1 MPAAGSPVL
10 DASVFFQ
17 LNATH
22 TIIVN
27 PHESTSGPPVET
39 LPDLNFQDQSVLPPR
54 SEFALQGVDIIPLV
68 KETNLPF
75 VSAVVPCRNEEKH
88 IARCLDSLAAS
99 DYPRERLEILV
110 LDGRSEDKTR
120 AIVAEYSRHH
130 PHIRLLD
137 NPRLSIPAAMNIAT
151 RAATGEVI
159 IKIDA
164 HSGYR
169 PNHIRDC
176 IKYQA
181 AYGAE
186 NVGGVCKMLPGASTA
201 MAQAIAL
208 GMASQF
214 GSGNALVKT
223 SADRPTWADSVA
235 FGCYRKDLLSR
246 LGGFNE
252 QLTGSSDMD
261 LNYRIRAAGGRI
273 LLVPEIVVEYVA
285 DATLK
290 ALGRH
295 TFADGVWATYVLK
308 FKSKAWS
315 WRHWV
320 PLAFVVCL
328 IAALALELKWPG
340 FTFVFLAILG
350 VYFAANVATSFY
362 WARRKRDWKI
372 LFLLPAVFA
381 TRHFSHGLGALYGA
395 LLVPLPGVFWKGRRR
410 ARA

>member
-1 MPAAGSPVL
+1 MT
-10 DASVFFQ
+10 
-17 LNATH
+17 TH
-22 TIIVN
+22 Q
-27 PHESTSGPPVET
+27 STSGPPVET
-39 LPDLNFQDQSVLPPR
+39 LSALNFQDQLVVPSR
-54 SEFALQGVDIIPLV
+54 SESALRGVDILPLV
-68 KETNLPF
+68 KEASLPL

-88 IARCLDSLAAS
+88 IARCLDSLAAN

-110 LDGRSEDKTR
+110 LDGRSEDRTR
-120 AIVAEYSRHH
+120 AIVAEYTRHH
-130 PHIRLLD
+130 PQIRLLD
-137 NPRLSIPAAMNIAT
+137 NPGLSIPAAMNLGT

-164 HSGYR
+164 HSCYR

-176 IKYQA
+176 VTYQA

-186 NVGGVCKMLPGASTA
+186 NVGGVCKLLPGANTA

-208 GMASQF
+208 GMASKF

-223 SADRPTWADSVA
+223 SADRPTWADSAA
-235 FGCYRKDLLSR
+235 FGCYRKDLLKK

-273 LLVPEIVVEYVA
+273 LLVPEIVVEYIA
-285 DATLK
+285 DATLQ
-290 ALGRH
+290 ALWRH

-320 PLAFVVCL
+320 PLAFVMCL
-328 IAALALELKWPG
+328 IAALALGLKWPG

-350 VYFAANVATSFY
+350 VYLAANLATSFY
-362 WARRKRDWKI
+362 WASRKRDWKMV
-372 LFLLPAVFA
+372 FLLPPVFA

-395 LLVPLPGVFWKGRRR
+395 LLVPLPGVLWKGRRR